1 MSGLSYLLPSYD
13 KIIMFFSFCESFKN
27 IKNEHPICG
36 SHSRILPSTGLP
48 LRLLDRLLEE
58 EGNLEVLPR
67 RRRQDGGV
75 VEARAEEAGSAGH
88 WAVLEVDRR
97 PHDAHLRRQLA
108 RLVGREF
115 DDRRVLDVVV
125 LLRVLVRV
133 KARRGRGVGPL
144 AEAMGLEKLD
154 GRAKVG
160 PQRCTST
167 RCTSSRCT
175 LTRCTS
181 PRCTC
186 RSYAGLQNII
196 HKNN

>member
-13 KIIMFFSFCESFKN
+13 KIIMFFSFCESFK
-27 IKNEHPICG
+27 IKNDPICG

-97 PHDAHLRRQLA
+97 PGPAPPRRASPKATRTA
-108 RLVGREF
+108 RPSSGVSLTIAVYSMKSCSSVSWCVSKLVE
-115 DDRRVLDVVV
+115 DEES
-125 LLRVLVRV
+125 
-133 KARRGRGVGPL
+133 GPWRKQW
-144 AEAMGLEKLD
+144 ASKS
-154 GRAKVG
+154 
-160 PQRCTST
+160 ST
-167 RCTSSRCT
+167 AV
-175 LTRCTS
+175 
-181 PRCTC
+181 P
-186 RSYAGLQNII
+186 
-196 HKNN
+196 K